1 MRDKRVEPWVNS
13 VEKGWERLRP
23 ARAGKASS
31 CKTGPARAGKA
42 SSCKTGPARRVFR
55 GRCARPQDPLVI
67 RRLSAGS
74 RGVAQQR
81 RVKRVARPDGDGSSP
96 PEPWA
101 RVDGCAALGGFL
113 TRDDHVQ
120 LDGLVT
126 QVFAGGQFEV
136 KTDAGAIV
144 RAQLSGRMR
153 KNRIRVILGD
163 RVTVALSP
171 YDLTHG
177 MITYRHK

>member
-1 MRDKRVEPWVNS
+1 MDELSSRTPLGAGADGVKQGKKRLPPVN
-13 VEKGWERLRP
+13 RP
-23 ARAGKASS
+23 ADSAI
-31 CKTGPARAGKA
+31 P
-42 SSCKTGPARRVFR
+42 
-55 GRCARPQDPLVI
+55 
-67 RRLSAGS
+67 SAG
-74 RGVAQQR
+74 
-81 RVKRVARPDGDGSSP
+81 RPGNRCLFAALACLPYGG
-96 PEPWA
+96 ETTKTT
-101 RVDGCAALGGFL
+101 AALGCSTRLEAPL

-120 LDGLVT
+120 LDGVVT

-136 KTDAGAIV
+136 KTDHGAIV

-163 RVTVALSP
+163 RVTIALSP